1 MTDAPAVPLHAVLS
15 ALADPVRLEMVRRL
29 HREQRPLALGTAC
42 GVIYGFVALLS
53 KAVVDIFTHE
63 GLSVLVGSWQ
73 FYGLIGLALT
83 GTVVQQYSFNAGP
96 LAQSLPAMTIFEPI
110 VAFGLGYMVLG
121 EKFLIDSTAGW
132 LVMVAALGVCVLIG
146 AVNGALVTLLKLPPF
161 IVTLGMFTIV
171 AAATQLYAGS
181 QTYRVADGPLTF
193 LGKGFDVAGFPLTLG
208 LLVLL
213 IVYAATWYVLNRTA
227 TGRHVYAVGGNPV
240 SASLAGIKTSKTI
253 FGVYLVSGL
262 IAAIAAWAALGRIPT
277 ADPNAFQTA
286 NLDTITA
293 VVIGG
298 TSLFGGRGSVLGT
311 LVGALIVGV
320 LRNGLTLV
328 GIDNLYQNIATGV
341 LVIAAVAL
349 DQISRRRL
357 Q

>member
-1 MTDAPAVPLHAVLS
+1 VS
-15 ALADPVRLEMVRRL
+15 ALTFQRLL
-29 HREQRPLALGTAC
+29 REPL
-42 GVIYGFVALLS
+42 
-53 KAVVDIFTHE
+53 
-63 GLSVLVGSWQ
+63 
-73 FYGLIGLALT
+73 
-83 GTVVQQYSFNAGP
+83 AGP
-96 LAQSLPAMTIFEPI
+96 LAALVVACVVFFILTPQFATGYNISLILQQSMVIGILAVAQSLIILTAGIDLSIGATC
-110 VAFGLGYMVLG
+110 VLG
-121 EKFLIDSTAGW
+121 TVVLAKVAGTDPV
-132 LVMVAALGVCVLIG
+132 LGMVVALGVCVLIG
-146 AVNGALVTLLKLPPF
+146 AVNGALVTVLKLPPF

-181 QTYRVADGPLTF
+181 QTYRVADGPLTA
-193 LGKGFDVAGFPLTLG
+193 LGTGFSLFGFPLTLG

-213 IVYAATWYVLNRTA
+213 IVYAVAWYVLNRTA

-253 FGVYLVSGL
+253 FGVYLASGV